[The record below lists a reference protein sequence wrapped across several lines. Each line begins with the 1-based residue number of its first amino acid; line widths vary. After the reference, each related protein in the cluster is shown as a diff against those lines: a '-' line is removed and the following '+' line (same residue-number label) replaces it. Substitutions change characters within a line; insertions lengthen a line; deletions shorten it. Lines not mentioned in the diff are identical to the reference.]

1 MRGTSSFKCS
11 LCCLMACLIFIPLS
25 FAYADELETEFLDA
39 RPSIQLYMAYA
50 EFKMSNYELAHTM
63 WQNIEG
69 AGKAEAIFNIG
80 VLHEY
85 GFSVDKDIEKAIA
98 TYIDAAERGSPI
110 AAYRIGLLSLDYPA
124 LIPPNVA
131 EHWLTIAA
139 LDGDTDAQ
147 SLLASLQTK
156 SQSTLSPLVAIKRL
170 IVSGQHTQAIATL
183 TKMSQA
189 NPPDFDAMTELAWL
203 YEAGIGVER
212 DLTQAANLFMQAAKA
227 GIPRAQYAISVMYT
241 TGTGLPLNLDKGTYW
256 LNQAAQNGHD
266 RAIKKIKKSD

>member
-69 AGKAEAIFNIG
+69 RQTEAIFNIG

-98 TYIDAAERGSPI
+98 TYIDAVERGSPI
-110 AAYRIGLLSLDYPA
+110 AAYRIGLLSLTA

-139 LDGDTDAQ
+139 LDGDKDAQ

-212 DLTQAANLFMQAAKA
+212 LTQAANLFMLAAKA
-227 GIPRAQYAISVMYT
+227 GIPRAHMPFSMRTQ
-241 TGTGLPLNLDKGTYW
+241 
-256 LNQAAQNGHD
+256 QALA
-266 RAIKKIKKSD
+266 